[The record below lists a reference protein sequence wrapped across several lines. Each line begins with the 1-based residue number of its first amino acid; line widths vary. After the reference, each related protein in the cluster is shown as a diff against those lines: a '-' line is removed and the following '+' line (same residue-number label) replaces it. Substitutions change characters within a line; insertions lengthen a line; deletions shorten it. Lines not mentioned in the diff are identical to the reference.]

1 MQVAA
6 CGNALLG
13 KDEDSGFGV
22 DDLEQRISVVSIWG
36 GGSRPEQQKHLRY
49 GSHRDA
55 PGSGSWI
62 VCAAPGRLLDL
73 ICAEE
78 EEGREPLAS
87 VRVLVLDEGDRMLEE
102 GLGDQLDGIALRT
115 AHMRQT
121 LFFSATWREE
131 KVGEQARRF
140 CRHTP
145 VVIQIGENGT
155 MQEGSVSACPRNIRQ
170 IVEVFDDDESEEK
183 REERKLARLLELL
196 SALEQG
202 TSEETGDAK
211 CVAFGKALVFCTT
224 KKLADTVVAQLA
236 DRGCEALSLHGGK
249 AQQER
254 NYNLERFTSS
264 EEQAPNV
271 LVATDVLGRGIDLPN
286 VTHVFVFDMPGCI
299 DDYIHRIGRTA
310 RGMDGQGQAICFFEY
325 ADCLPNLAE
334 DLVTHLEV
342 TEQPVPPELKRI
354 AEEVAEGGRGRRV
367 KKEELELP
375 TYGLATA
382 DELGVWHAS
391 GYRSWMFESLSL
403 KASGWFI
410 FGHAGVLETDRGPG
424 QWRRI
429 EGSDEIMEVVFG
441 NFALQLQYFPKWQGK
456 KRPNFSSIA
465 SATWLEVAASKH
477 GQVTG
482 WIQKS
487 KQYKWVD
494 PVDMEGEAE
503 ELPETE
509 GAKGPQP
516 EADGRLEALETE
528 WQSRLEEA
536 KAESRRLHDQLHR
549 QEVRSAEQAREIA
562 ILGAEGPSQA
572 VRRLQG
578 EVAMLESKVLEQQAI
593 QSAAAR
599 KSEIALRAELD
610 VKNHEVSTL
619 KRALEARD
627 SEVCRYEA
635 ELGAIIAELNVLREK
650 PCS

>member
-1 MQVAA
+1 MQFLRALPARGYAAEAPRQCRGCVEAADDPEGVAILRDIKADWMDTEANVPWTYEQLKLPQTIAQGLKSQGFHTPSPIQREAVPLALEGHDLVGVAATGSGKTLAYLLPMLLRLLSTPSHHGPFGLVLLPTRELAMQVAA

-13 KDEDSGFGV
+13 KDEDCGFGI

-87 VRVLVLDEGDRMLEE
+87 VRVLVLDEGDRMLQE
-102 GLGDQLDGIALRT
+102 GLCDQLDGIALRT

-342 TEQPVPPELKRI
+342 TEQTVPPELKRI
-354 AEEVAEGGRGRRV
+354 AQEVAEGGRGRRV

-441 NFALQLQYFPKWQGK
+441 NFELQLQYFPKWQGK

-465 SATWLEVAASKH
+465 SASKH

-509 GAKGPQP
+509 GAKEVQP
-516 EADGRLEALETE
+516 E
-528 WQSRLEEA
+528 
-536 KAESRRLHDQLHR
+536 
-549 QEVRSAEQAREIA
+549 
-562 ILGAEGPSQA
+562 
-572 VRRLQG
+572 
-578 EVAMLESKVLEQQAI
+578 VA
-593 QSAAAR
+593 
-599 KSEIALRAELD
+599 
-610 VKNHEVSTL
+610 
-619 KRALEARD
+619 
-627 SEVCRYEA
+627 
-635 ELGAIIAELNVLREK
+635 
-650 PCS
+650 